1 MSEKE
6 LIKQIRKLPS
16 EAQQEAADFVEFL
29 IKKYVQKTDE
39 TQLPKKKSIV
49 NNSFRGVWKNRID
62 LKDSSDWVRE
72 IRKSMCL
79 ETYTLLTHSV
89 NSNWSW
95 VPGCDSSDML
105 RFDTEIPK
113 SRTGRSPASVCSS
126 SCSET

>member
-72 IRKSMCL
+72 IRKSKR
-79 ETYTLLTHSV
+79 
-89 NSNWSW
+89 N
-95 VPGCDSSDML
+95 G
-105 RFDTEIPK
+105 
-113 SRTGRSPASVCSS
+113 
-126 SCSET
+126 